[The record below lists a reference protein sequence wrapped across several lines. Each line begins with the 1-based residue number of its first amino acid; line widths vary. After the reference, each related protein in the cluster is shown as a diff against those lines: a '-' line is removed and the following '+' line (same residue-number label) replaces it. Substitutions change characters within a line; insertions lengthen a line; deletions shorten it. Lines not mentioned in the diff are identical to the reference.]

1 LYTAKTTLKTRNG
14 FGDANFV
21 HRNSRSFADGGEPN
35 RPQPL
40 EEAGT
45 GSCLVHGL
53 NCVCGADFALTL
65 PDRNGAKP
73 LDSVN
78 QESFFYIV
86 AYGQMDEH
94 HVPDYHTLGIAF
106 PSAVYAQRD
115 QDSRERELNRR
126 ERELNRREREE
137 INREREEIRH
147 ERAPSRERSHNN
159 CHANCMAESN
169 RCNRTHGG
177 QNAINGCGIQ
187 RVQCLSKC

>member
-73 LDSVN
+73 LDSVDK
-78 QESFFYIV
+78 ES
-86 AYGQMDEH
+86 
-94 HVPDYHTLGIAF
+94 L
-106 PSAVYAQRD
+106 VY
-115 QDSRERELNRR
+115 
-126 ERELNRREREE
+126 
-137 INREREEIRH
+137 
-147 ERAPSRERSHNN
+147 
-159 CHANCMAESN
+159 
-169 RCNRTHGG
+169 
-177 QNAINGCGIQ
+177 
-187 RVQCLSKC
+187 